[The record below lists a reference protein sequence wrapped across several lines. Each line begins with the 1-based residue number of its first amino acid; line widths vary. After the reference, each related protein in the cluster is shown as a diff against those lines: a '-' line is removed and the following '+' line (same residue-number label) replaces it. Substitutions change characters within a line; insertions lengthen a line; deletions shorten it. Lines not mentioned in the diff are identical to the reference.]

1 MTSVS
6 FCSKC
11 NSLRFKFNDK
21 SKKVE
26 SQGEI
31 GMKSSCCGKCSNMN
45 CIDFGECTCFD
56 RLLEQRQEFIAKMI
70 QNGRFPLLPD
80 DD

>member
-26 SQGEI
+26 RQGEI

-45 CIDFGECTCFD
+45 CVDFGECTCFD

-70 QNGRFPLLPD
+70 QNGRFSLLPD